1 MANVLSQDEVDSL
14 LGGIDAGS
22 IETET
27 DVPDEEDKG
36 ITAYNFASESG
47 PLNLP
52 TFDVIHE
59 RLTGFLREKLSS
71 LTKKNV
77 DVKLVSTELVKFEE
91 FCRSLPLPA
100 SINVF
105 KIDPL
110 RGAALLVLEGRLV
123 FSFVEIFFGGK
134 GLNPWKLEG
143 RAFTPIET
151 RIIEKVCRI
160 ILGEL
165 QTVWCDIHDV
175 KMIFSHSEIDPQFTQ
190 ITQPEEMVVATRINV
205 ALPNISGTLFFCIP
219 YATIEPLK
227 EKFKQKTGY
236 ESQEIDRVW
245 QASLL
250 HKIAKVTVDVGCIL
264 GTAHINAGELLEL
277 NVQDVILL
285 DQKTSE
291 PVVVTI
297 EGVPKFKGIPGAYNK
312 NKAVQISE
320 YIKKE

>member
-22 IETET
+22 VATET
-27 DVPDEEDKG
+27 DVPDNNEEA
-36 ITAYNFASESG
+36 IAYNFASESG

-52 TFDVIHE
+52 TFQVINE
-59 RLTGFLREKLSS
+59 RLTGFLREKLSL
-71 LTKKNV
+71 LTNKNI
-77 DVKLVSTELVKFEE
+77 DVKLVSNELIRFND

-143 RAFTPIET
+143 RAFTPIES
-151 RIIEKVCRI
+151 RIIEKICRI
-160 ILGEL
+160 ILNEL
-165 QTVWCDIHDV
+165 QTVWTDVHDV

-190 ITQPEEMVVATRINV
+190 ITKPEDMVIATRFSV
-205 ALPNISGTLFFCIP
+205 ALPNTSGTLFFCIP

-227 EKFKQKTGY
+227 EKFKQKLGY
-236 ESQEIDRVW
+236 DSLEVDKVW
-245 QASLL
+245 QAALL
-250 HKIAKVTVDVGCIL
+250 QKIQSVPLNVSCIL
-264 GTAHINAGELLEL
+264 GTARINAGELLEL
-277 NVQDVILL
+277 SAEDVIML
-285 DQKTSE
+285 DQKTVD
-291 PVVVTI
+291 PVVI
-297 EGVPKFKGIPGAYNK
+297 KIGDVPKFKGFPGAYNN
-312 NKAVQISE
+312 NKAVRICEKIQ
-320 YIKKE
+320 KE

>member
-22 IETET
+22 VATET
-27 DVPDEEDKG
+27 DVPDNNEEA
-36 ITAYNFASESG
+36 IAYNFASESG

-52 TFDVIHE
+52 TFQVINE
-59 RLTGFLREKLSS
+59 RLTGFLRDKLSL
-71 LTKKNV
+71 LTNKNI
-77 DVKLVSTELVKFEE
+77 DVKLVSNELIRFND

-143 RAFTPIET
+143 RAFTPIES
-151 RIIEKVCRI
+151 RIIEKICRI
-160 ILGEL
+160 ILNEL
-165 QTVWCDIHDV
+165 QTVWTDVHDV

-190 ITQPEEMVVATRINV
+190 ITKPEDMVIATRFSV
-205 ALPNISGTLFFCIP
+205 ALPNTSGTLFFCIP

-227 EKFKQKTGY
+227 EKFKQKLGY
-236 ESQEIDRVW
+236 DLLEVDKVW
-245 QASLL
+245 QAALL
-250 HKIAKVTVDVGCIL
+250 QKIQSVPLNVSCIL
-264 GTAHINAGELLEL
+264 GTARINAGELLEL
-277 NVQDVILL
+277 SAEDVIML
-285 DQKTSE
+285 DQKTVD
-291 PVVVTI
+291 PVVI
-297 EGVPKFKGIPGAYNK
+297 KIGDVPKFKGFPGAYNN
-312 NKAVQISE
+312 NKAVRICEKIQ
-320 YIKKE
+320 KE

>member
-22 IETET
+22 VATET
-27 DVPDEEDKG
+27 DVPDNSDQA
-36 ITAYNFASESG
+36 IAYNFASESG

-52 TFDVIHE
+52 TFQVINE
-59 RLTGFLREKLSS
+59 RLTGFLREKLSL
-71 LTKKNV
+71 LTNKNI
-77 DVKLVSTELVKFEE
+77 DVKLVSNELIRFND

-143 RAFTPIET
+143 RAFTPIES
-151 RIIEKVCRI
+151 RIIEKICRI
-160 ILGEL
+160 ILNEL
-165 QTVWCDIHDV
+165 QTVWADVHDV

-190 ITQPEEMVVATRINV
+190 ITKPEDMVIATRFSV
-205 ALPNISGTLFFCIP
+205 ALPNTSGTIFFCVP

-227 EKFKQKTGY
+227 EKFKQKSGY
-236 ESQEIDRVW
+236 DLLEVDKVW
-245 QASLL
+245 QSALL
-250 HKIAKVTVDVGCIL
+250 QKIQRVALDVSCVL
-264 GTAHINAGELLEL
+264 GTARINAGELLEL
-277 NVQDVILL
+277 STEDVIML
-285 DQKTSE
+285 DQKTAD
-291 PVVVTI
+291 PVVI
-297 EGVPKFKGIPGAYNK
+297 KIGDVPKFKGFPGAYNN
-312 NKAVQISE
+312 NKAVRICEKIQ
-320 YIKKE
+320 KE

>member
-22 IETET
+22 VETET
-27 DVPDEEDKG
+27 DVPDDDNEVMP
-36 ITAYNFASESG
+36 YNFASESG

-52 TFDVIHE
+52 TFQVISE
-59 RLTGFLREKLSS
+59 RLTGFLRDRLSAM
-71 LTKKNV
+71 TNKNV
-77 DVKLVSTELVKFEE
+77 DVKLISNELIRFNE

-143 RAFTPIET
+143 RAFTPIES
-151 RIIEKVCRI
+151 RIIEKICRI

-165 QTVWCDIHDV
+165 QTVWSDVHDV
-175 KMIFSHSEIDPQFTQ
+175 KMVFSHSEIDPQFTQ
-190 ITQPEEMVVATRINV
+190 VTQPEDMVIATRLSV
-205 ALPNISGTLFFCIP
+205 ALPNTSGTLFFCIP

-227 EKFKQKTGY
+227 EKLKQKLGY
-236 ESQEIDRVW
+236 GTLEIDQTW
-245 QASLL
+245 QAALMQ
-250 HKIAKVTVDVGCIL
+250 KIQKVTMDVSCVL
-264 GTAHINAGELLEL
+264 GTARINAGELLEL
-277 NVQDVILL
+277 SIQDVIML
-285 DQKTSE
+285 DQKISD
-291 PVVVTI
+291 PVAIKI
-297 EGVPKFKGIPGAYNK
+297 ENVPKFKGFPGVHKK
-312 NKAVQISE
+312 NKAVRICENIQ
-320 YIKKE
+320 KE